1 MKRKLF
7 LVVFMLMISNSVII
21 AQHFRYTGQGV
32 KRRTYEELSK
42 PLMQLEATHN
52 NVEKYLDGLVD
63 YVIGIRTNNNIDK
76 QLKDEMDNTYT
87 LLKTYYDKGLA
98 LPEVQKE
105 LKDIELD
112 IKDKILNYNKRLE
125 NEREREKQDIT
136 QINNL
141 YNQAVDAY
149 NQQKYGTALNYC
161 YQITVIDKTIAEVYL
176 ISGMSKINIKDFE
189 GAITDFESYINKGGK
204 DMKRAYYFKG
214 QANMMLSRYNN
225 AIENFSSYL
234 RYTSDFDQEILF
246 TLARLK
252 DDIGDTDGA
261 ISNYDEIIRNKNKTN
276 NYYLSTS
283 YNNKAYCLV
292 EQGKYNE
299 ALPFVNEALKIEKNT
314 SFIWDTRGEIYYHLK
329 QYKKCIDDMTKSI
342 NIKIGET
349 SHDNSYYY
357 RGLAYIKLGKKAIGI
372 KDIKKSA
379 ELGKKEATEWL
390 NSHK

>member
-1 MKRKLF
+1 MKRKFF
-7 LVVFMLMISNSVII
+7 LAVFMLIISNSVLI
-21 AQHFRYTGQGV
+21 AQHFRYTGKGV
-32 KRRTYEELSK
+32 ERRTYEELSK
-42 PLMQLEATHN
+42 PLKQLEETHN

-141 YNQAVDAY
+141 YNQAVYAY
-149 NQQKYGTALNYC
+149 NQQQYGTALNCC
-161 YQITVIDKTIAEVYL
+161 YQITSIDKTITEVYL
-176 ISGMSKINIKDFE
+176 ISGMSKFNIKDFG
-189 GAITDFESYINKGGK
+189 GAISDLESYINNGGK
-204 DMKRAYYFKG
+204 DMKRAYYCKG
-214 QANMMLSRYNN
+214 KANSMLSRNYE
-225 AIENFSSYL
+225 AIKDFSSYL
-234 RYTSDFDQEILF
+234 SYTSDFDQEILF
-246 TLARLK
+246 SLARLK
-252 DDIGDTDGA
+252 DDIGDIDGA
-261 ISNYDEIIRNKNKTN
+261 ISSYDKIIRNKDKAN

-314 SFIWDTRGEIYYHLK
+314 SFIWDTRGEIYYQLK
-329 QYKKCIDDMTKSI
+329 QYSKCINDMTKAI
-342 NIKIGET
+342 NIKIGENYY
-349 SHDNSYYY
+349 DNSYYY
-357 RGLAYIKLGKKAIGI
+357 RGLANIKLGKKAIGI